1 MSGYMYCDGSCE
13 VTYGVKLSM
22 PFQCYIDDHKQY
34 FNELN
39 IGWCLVHYRV
49 KHTMYA
55 HDVEVVSQSRG
66 TGLIGSSLT
75 NVVMSISTIRK
86 VHS

>member
-1 MSGYMYCDGSCE
+1 MSGYTYCDSSSE
-13 VTYGVKLSM
+13 VTHSVILSM

-39 IGWCLVHYRV
+39 IGWCLVNYRV

-75 NVVMSISTIRK
+75 NVGTSSSTIGK